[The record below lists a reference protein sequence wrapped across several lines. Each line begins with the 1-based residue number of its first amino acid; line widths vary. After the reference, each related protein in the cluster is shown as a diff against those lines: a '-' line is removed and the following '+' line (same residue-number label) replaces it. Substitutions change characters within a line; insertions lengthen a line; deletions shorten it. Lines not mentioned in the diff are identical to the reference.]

1 MDKIAKDIDKLDS
14 IDVDLSIFDSYAKES
29 SEVKKIF
36 KKLMTPLI
44 RKPIERLIKRWKH
57 SFIT

>member
-36 KKLMTPLI
+36 KKAYDTAY
-44 RKPIERLIKRWKH
+44 RKPIERLINQWKH